1 MKEMKQELM
10 NYWELL
16 KIWKNSRIYSNLKIS
31 NIFLKIE
38 FFENYIECEFN
49 LKDSELKVKFKNMLE
64 LADIL
69 NYFYWFIR

>member
-1 MKEMKQELM
+1 M
-10 NYWELL
+10 

-49 LKDSELKVKFKNMLE
+49 LKDSELKVKVKFKNMLE
-64 LADIL
+64 LADIFKL
-69 NYFYWFIR
+69 LLLIH